1 MSNIKKIKVNYANNI
16 FWLAP
21 KFSSYFRTFSFGYQ
35 PYRTLEDLV
44 DKNNLLNFDCYFSFN
59 RLGEK
64 NYDFFNSLYRLRKFK
79 FRLGKDTVYK
89 INKEGQVDDTSI
101 NDSLIIRWDKKTL
114 KYIMNG
120 YIPFFSQDWYIK
132 NYIDGKNLE
141 VENKKI
147 IITWSKKEFIE
158 LENN

>member
-1 MSNIKKIKVNYANNI
+1 
-16 FWLAP
+16 
-21 KFSSYFRTFSFGYQ
+21 
-35 PYRTLEDLV
+35 
-44 DKNNLLNFDCYFSFN
+44 
-59 RLGEK
+59 
-64 NYDFFNSLYRLRKFK
+64 
-79 FRLGKDTVYK
+79 
-89 INKEGQVDDTSI
+89 
-101 NDSLIIRWDKKTL
+101 
-114 KYIMNG
+114 MNG